1 MKYILRQTALT
12 LLSFAFLYVL
22 LAGASFIVFPDPSSA
37 GPRDFQAAEQTLYM
51 TVPKYVFL
59 GRSVLD
65 NPDRKVVLVGASNT
79 GVGFR
84 QKLVQSNLGCA
95 KVSNLAM
102 GGANIS
108 EVKQVIDLVH
118 EVQSDQER
126 RLNTFVIG
134 TWFGMFI
141 DSEVKYSEGDRH
153 RGETDIDIERYR
165 YGFYRRTQD
174 GPLAVLPAKWLDAG
188 VMAIRPFL
196 LLEKAA
202 RQARAGVNLMLTG
215 RTSAQRTDD
224 ERESVVMSEAEKKKA
239 LVYWKETMG
248 RADDISPTQ
257 VEVLKR
263 TIQALLFSG
272 EKVVLVDLPIPAW
285 HRDASPYQ
293 PSYRRAL
300 TDLLQEFGD
309 QPNFS
314 SLSMDDL
321 DNDLDY
327 SDEVHAKRH
336 LADVWSTRLAKK
348 LASFVCLETPDKA
361 SPKITTLRASEQVT
375 TAAPGN

>member
-1 MKYILRQTALT
+1 LKYILRQSALT

-22 LAGASFIVFPDPSSA
+22 LAGASFVVFPDPSSA

-59 GRSVLD
+59 GRSVLA
-65 NPDRKVVLVGASNT
+65 NPDRKIILVGASNT

-108 EVKQVIDLVH
+108 EVRQVVDLVH
-118 EVQSDQER
+118 EVQNDQER

-134 TWFGMFI
+134 VWFGMFI
-141 DSEVKYSEGDRH
+141 DSDVKYAEGDRH
-153 RGETDIDIERYR
+153 RGETDVDIERYR
-165 YGFYRRTQD
+165 YGFYRRTPD
-174 GPLAVLPAKWLDAG
+174 GPVAVLPAKWLDAG
-188 VMAIRPFL
+188 VMTIRPFL
-196 LLEKAA
+196 LLEKVA
-202 RQARAGVNLMLTG
+202 REARAGVNLVLTG

-224 ERESVVMSEAEKKKA
+224 ERESVVMSDAEKQEA
-239 LVYWKETMG
+239 LESWKETMG
-248 RADDISPTQ
+248 RTSDISPTQ
-257 VEVLKR
+257 VEVLKQ
-263 TIQALLFSG
+263 TIQALLDSG

-285 HRDASPYQ
+285 HREASPYQ

-300 TDLLQEFGD
+300 TDLLREFGD

-314 SLSMDDL
+314 SLNMDDL

-336 LADVWSTRLAKK
+336 LADVWSTRLARK
-348 LASFVCLETPDKA
+348 LDSFVCLEKPDKS
-361 SPKITTLRASEQVT
+361 SPKVTTLRSSAQVT

>member
-1 MKYILRQTALT
+1 MKYILRQSALT

-22 LAGASFIVFPDPSSA
+22 LAGASFVVFPDPSSA

-59 GRSVLD
+59 GRSVLA
-65 NPDRKVVLVGASNT
+65 NPDRKIILVGASNT

-108 EVKQVIDLVH
+108 EVRQVVNLVH
-118 EVQSDQER
+118 EVQGDQER

-134 TWFGMFI
+134 VWFGMFI
-141 DSEVKYSEGDRH
+141 DSDVKYAEGDRH
-153 RGETDIDIERYR
+153 RGETDVDIERYR
-165 YGFYRRTQD
+165 YGFYRRTPD
-174 GPLAVLPAKWLDAG
+174 GPVAVLPAKWLDAG
-188 VMAIRPFL
+188 VMTIRPFL
-196 LLEKAA
+196 LLEKVA
-202 RQARAGVNLMLTG
+202 RQARAGVNLVLTG

-224 ERESVVMSEAEKKKA
+224 ERESVVMSDAEKLKA
-239 LVYWKETMG
+239 LEYWKEAMG
-248 RADDISPTQ
+248 RTSDISPTQ
-257 VEVLKR
+257 VEVLKQ
-263 TIQALLFSG
+263 TIRALLDSG

-285 HRDASPYQ
+285 HREASPYQ

-300 TDLLQEFGD
+300 TDLLREFGD

-314 SLSMDDL
+314 SLNMDDL

-327 SDEVHAKRH
+327 SDEVHAKQH
-336 LADVWSTRLAKK
+336 LADVWSTRLARK
-348 LASFVCLETPDKA
+348 LDSFVCLEKPDKS
-361 SPKITTLRASEQVT
+361 SPKVTTLRSSEQVT